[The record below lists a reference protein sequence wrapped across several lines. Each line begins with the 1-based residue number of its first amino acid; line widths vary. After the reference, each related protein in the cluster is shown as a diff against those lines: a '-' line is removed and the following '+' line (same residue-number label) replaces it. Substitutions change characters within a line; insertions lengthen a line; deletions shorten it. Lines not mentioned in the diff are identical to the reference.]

1 MEDFI
6 KIQHISKSFNA
17 LKALDDVSFELKKG
31 EALALCGANGSG
43 KSTLIKILAGVLEAD
58 GGTIEIDG
66 KKMVSYGPL
75 SGIKHGI
82 SVIYQDISLF
92 PTLTVLENICLPR
105 MIGDGGKFSFLKNKV
120 NNAKAILA
128 DLEVNIDVNAIVEE
142 LPLASQQ
149 LIAIARALNNNSKLI
164 ILDEPTTALTRV
176 EVNQLFKIVNKLKK
190 NGISVIFISHKL
202 DEVFELCDRVIC
214 LRDGKLVASAL
225 MSDISVEEIERFMVG
240 QSTIYTGVN
249 DLDEDAPIILEVDS
263 LSKKNNFKDISF
275 NLRKGEILGIIGL
288 LGSGRTELALSLF
301 GVSKADSGKIY
312 VDGKECKINTI
323 QDAVKAKIAYVP
335 EDRLTEGLIMNYP
348 IKDNMV
354 IVNLEKVKNKFGFL
368 ENSFINKI
376 TNFWIKELSIKAESG
391 DNKVSE
397 LSGGNQQKIVI
408 GKWLDENPKILILDG
423 PTVGIDIGAKAGIF
437 ETIKEFSKDN
447 GMGVIL
453 ISDEIKE
460 IVSYSNRI
468 IIMRNGRIY
477 KIFDRG
483 SVSESDIQAM
493 LDEQKRSM

>member
-1 MEDFI
+1 MENFI
-6 KIQHISKSFNA
+6 KVKNISKSFNA
-17 LKALDDVSFELKKG
+17 LKALDDVSFELAKG

-58 GGTIEIDG
+58 SGVIEIDG
-66 KKMVSYGPL
+66 KEMYSYGPL

-92 PTLTVLENICLPR
+92 PTLSVLENICLPR
-105 MIGDGGKFSFLKNKV
+105 MIGDSCKFAFFKNKAKS
-120 NNAKAILA
+120 AKAILA
-128 DLEVNIDVNAIVEE
+128 DLEVDIDINSIVEE

-202 DEVFELCDRVIC
+202 DEVIELCDTLVC
-214 LRDGKLVASAL
+214 LRDGKLVASKP
-225 MSDISVEEIERFMVG
+225 MSETSVEEIEKFMVG
-240 QSTIYTGVN
+240 QSSVYTGV
-249 DLDEDAPIILEVDS
+249 DDIDKDAPIVLEVDS
-263 LSKKNNFKDISF
+263 LTKKNNYKDISF
-275 NLRKGEILGIIGL
+275 NLRRGEILGIIGL

-301 GVSKADSGKIY
+301 GVSKSDSGKIY
-312 VDGKECKINTI
+312 IDGKECRINSI
-323 QDAVKAKIAYVP
+323 QDAVEAKIAYVP

-348 IKDNMV
+348 INDNMV
-354 IVNLEKVKNKFGFL
+354 IVNLNKVKNKFGFL
-368 ENSFINKI
+368 DNSIIKKI

-391 DNKVSE
+391 DNKVST

-447 GMGVIL
+447 GMSVIL

-468 IIMRNGRIY
+468 MIMRNGKIY

-483 SVSESDIQAM
+483 SVDENDIQTM
-493 LDEQKRSM
+493 LDEQKRSL